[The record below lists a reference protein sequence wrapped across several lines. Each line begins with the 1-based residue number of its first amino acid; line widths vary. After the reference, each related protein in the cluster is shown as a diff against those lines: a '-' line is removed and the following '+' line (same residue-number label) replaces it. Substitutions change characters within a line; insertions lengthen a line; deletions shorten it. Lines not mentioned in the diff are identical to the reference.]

1 MFENIILRK
10 AAKSMRNGITSPPQL
25 GRLYYEKL

>member
-1 MFENIILRK
+1 MFKNIILRK
-10 AAKSMRNGITSPPQL
+10 AAKSMGNGIISPPEL